1 MAQLQCIYT
10 NAYSMDNEQ
19 KELKATVQQVS
30 YDLVAIAET
39 EWDCCHDQSAA
50 VNGYELFGRDR

>member
-1 MAQLQCIYT
+1 
-10 NAYSMDNEQ
+10 MDNEQ

-39 EWDCCHDQSAA
+39 EWDCCHD
-50 VNGYELFGRDR
+50 